1 MLQFNL
7 TIMVEFSEE
16 FSQITREIAKIKE
29 IPDQCFK
36 KWAKIRKI
44 KEIPDNEQ
52 IRNNILKNRL
62 QY

>member
-1 MLQFNL
+1 M
-7 TIMVEFSEE
+7 
-16 FSQITREIAKIKE
+16 AKIKE

-62 QY
+62 QYP

>member
-7 TIMVEFSEE
+7 I
-16 FSQITREIAKIKE
+16 ITEVFAIKSGEIAKIKE

-52 IRNNILKNRL
+52 ICNNIFKNK
-62 QY
+62 YNTKNNT